1 MRTHKRE
8 VQSVFFVDV
17 VRPIARTVRLANA
30 LVHSEHGREVLIN
43 VCVKKDISILHWL
56 KQPRPLQMI
65 LIVSLN
71 SSLSVTICFNLSMIK
86 TSANSSQIA
95 KILKISRVQMVLQVL
110 LVKNFSLA
118 SVLELMEMIRQT
130 TAMRTV
136 NKNHWKLISQMKDKF
151 FFKPE
156 INLKYLTPKHS
167 VKAFS

>member
-1 MRTHKRE
+1 MRTLKRE

-17 VRPIARTVRLANA
+17 VQRTAKTVRLANV
-30 LVHSEHGREVLIN
+30 LVHSEHGREVLTN
-43 VCVKKDISILHWL
+43 VCVKKDISILHWQ

-65 LIVSLN
+65 LIVSLS
-71 SSLSVTICFNLSMIK
+71 SSLSVTICFNSSMIK

-110 LVKNFSLA
+110 LVTNFSLA
-118 SVLELMEMIRQT
+118 SVLELMEMIQQT

-156 INLKYLTPKHS
+156 INLKSLTPKHS
-167 VKAFS
+167 VKVFS

>member
-1 MRTHKRE
+1 M
-8 VQSVFFVDV
+8 
-17 VRPIARTVRLANA
+17 
-30 LVHSEHGREVLIN
+30 HSEHGREVLIN

-118 SVLELMEMIRQT
+118 SALELMEMIQKT
-130 TAMRTV
+130 TVMRPV
-136 NKNHWKLISQMKDKF
+136 NSNLWKLTSQMKDKF
-151 FFKPE
+151 FYKLE